1 MHIFEPIT
9 VKNLNLKNRIV
20 MPPMCTYAADAN
32 SHVTDRHLIHYG
44 SRAIGGTAL
53 IIMEATGILPNG
65 RITDKCLGIWEDE
78 QIAGLKQVVDSC
90 HNEGAL
96 IALQLNHAGRKCE
109 AESKD
114 YNYTVGPSAI
124 AFDETYRRPRE
135 LSHKDLSD
143 IKQAFCEGAKRAD
156 AAGFDAIELHGAHGY
171 LLSSFLSPISNM
183 RTDEYGGSMKN
194 RARFLLEV
202 LGEVREVWPQNK
214 ALLLRLS
221 ATDYLPGDICV
232 FPLGEPSD
240 GLTGNFSTTWRLANK
255 ASLKIGK
262 GGTLRIKFWLACSS
276 ENETIYGRIY
286 RNGSPVGTIRSTE
299 SEEMVVFTED
309 IGGWS
314 PGDTV
319 ELWIKISTGRFIPS
333 SSGSRIGIY
342 VNKSDF
348 VRESDDY

>member
-221 ATDYLPGDICV
+221 ATDYLPGGTDLAETIEIINMAKKYVDIFHISSGGIAPALLKTYPGYQVPFAQAVKKECHV
-232 FPLGEPSD
+232 PVIAV
-240 GLTGNFSTTWRLANK
+240 GLISTSEMAEEILANDR
-255 ASLKIGK
+255 ADLVALGREL
-262 GGTLRIKFWLACSS
+262 LRNPYWVANTAWKLDLSYEYPYMYKRA
-276 ENETIYGRIY
+276 YGRK
-286 RNGSPVGTIRSTE
+286 
-299 SEEMVVFTED
+299 F
-309 IGGWS
+309 
-314 PGDTV
+314 
-319 ELWIKISTGRFIPS
+319 
-333 SSGSRIGIY
+333 
-342 VNKSDF
+342 
-348 VRESDDY
+348 